1 MLSDP
6 SMLGTGSLVQQLQ
19 DIDRSAA
26 LPANTAFSTLWGC
39 YMMGEASQFQV
50 GVAESE
56 GGALQIV
63 TPRSSNLLQ
72 LLFRDYPQPLL
83 SQSDVSMRGRS
94 ILAEEEAIKR
104 ATQNIVIRLD
114 PPWANVTVVKRLA
127 ALKLYHDWD
136 WSELPLCTVGKVPHL
151 TAPHTSCAE
160 CKVSIGCWGSCYEPV
175 LAQVNL
181 SLGKG
186 GWCLVSGTGQRVG
199 HLCP

>member
-39 YMMGEASQFQV
+39 YMTGEASQFQV

-104 ATQNIVIRLD
+104 ATQNIAIRLD

-136 WSELPLCTVGKVPHL
+136 WSELPLCTWVRCR
-151 TAPHTSCAE
+151 TSLRH
-160 CKVSIGCWGSCYEPV
+160 IPP
-175 LAQVNL
+175 AQSAKCQLVAGARAMSL
-181 SLGKG
+181 SWPKSTSRWVREG
-186 GWCLVSGTGQRVG
+186 GA
-199 HLCP
+199 